1 MPLDQWA
8 DLNKSRLSA
17 FFLWRDGADANATR
31 CPKTTELL
39 AKAPV
44 ADVPGY
50 APTAFFSILDRKSH
64 IPPHTGVT
72 NSRLIVHLPL
82 VVPPN
87 CRFRV
92 GSETREW
99 CEAQAWVFDDT
110 IEHEAW
116 NDSDVPR
123 AILIFDTWHPALT
136 RGERELIRSA
146 VPAIKDYYRDEG
158 DEVQISG
165 SEG

>member
-1 MPLDQWA
+1 MHAALRRAA
-8 DLNKSRLSA
+8 DR
-17 FFLWRDGADANATR
+17 RQ
-31 CPKTTELL
+31 
-39 AKAPV
+39 
-44 ADVPGY
+44 
-50 APTAFFSILDRKSH
+50 SH

-82 VVPPN
+82 VVPPQ

-92 GSETREW
+92 GSDTREW
-99 CEAQAWVFDDT
+99 REGQAWVFDDT

-116 NDSDVPR
+116 NDSEVPR

-136 RGERELIRSA
+136 RAERELIRTA
-146 VPAIKDYYRDEG
+146 VPAIKDYYRDE
-158 DEVQISG
+158 VQISG